1 MVKKEK
7 GKNKKGIIILTI
19 HCIHVNELEER
30 LCSINCL
37 GLYHLFNARF
47 ILSKQ
52 LSKVP
57 GELTF
62 TSPFPQ
68 GPRASGIVPL
78 PWATGLY
85 GKGLGI

>member
-7 GKNKKGIIILTI
+7 GKNKTGIIIFPI
-19 HCIHVNELEER
+19 YCVHVNELEGR
-30 LCSINCL
+30 LFSINCL
-37 GLYHLFNARF
+37 GLCHLFNARF

-52 LSKVP
+52 LSKVQ

-62 TSPFPQ
+62 ASPFPQ

-78 PWATGLY
+78 PWATGLH